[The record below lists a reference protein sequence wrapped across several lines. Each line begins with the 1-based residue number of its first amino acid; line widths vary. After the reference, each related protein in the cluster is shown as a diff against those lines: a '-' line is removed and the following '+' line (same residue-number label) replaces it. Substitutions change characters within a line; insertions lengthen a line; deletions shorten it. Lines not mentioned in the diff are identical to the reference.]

1 MQFVLKDPDA
11 QLWGGELVL
20 RNGVGVGEVRSA
32 AYGHTLNASV
42 ALVQL
47 DHAEGVTKD
56 FIESGEYQID
66 LAGQLFDATA
76 HMRTPYDP
84 KSERPKME

>member
-1 MQFVLKDPDA
+1 MKDTEA

-20 RNGVGVGEVRSA
+20 RNGVEVGEVRSA

-42 ALVQL
+42 ALVQME
-47 DHAEGVTKD
+47 HAEGVTKD

-66 LAGQLFDATA
+66 LAGELFDATA
-76 HMRTPYDP
+76 HIRTPYDP
-84 KSERPKME
+84 KSERPKMD